1 MSPRT
6 TFPFIWKSLKIVAA
20 PFVYLLPFVPSCENS
35 SLFHPQKPLPK
46 AAKDEG
52 SQRASSKNKTASIYW
67 FTVSLFVQVGEIS
80 GYIIALSIK
89 ISPFQKKLIH
99 LKIAGITAESLVWAS
114 FDYYKTS
121 KTIIAF
127 C

>member
-35 SLFHPQKPLPK
+35 SLFLPQKPLPK

-52 SQRASSKNKTASIYW
+52 SQRASSKNKTASIY
-67 FTVSLFVQVGEIS
+67 FIGSLSFYFIGSLSFYSCKLVELVAIS
-80 GYIIALSIK
+80 
-89 ISPFQKKLIH
+89 
-99 LKIAGITAESLVWAS
+99 
-114 FDYYKTS
+114 
-121 KTIIAF
+121 
-127 C
+127 